1 MKMVRKP
8 DYFPLL
14 EFARNSRLLEDWR
27 DLYTSYPTYSPI
39 RTAKYWIVHRKANE
53 LANATKER
61 QLERQKERIA
71 AAAEAN
77 FEIVVVDGAVL
88 LSVVIWLID

>member
-1 MKMVRKP
+1 LERPVYQLP
-8 DYFPLL
+8 DV
-14 EFARNSRLLEDWR
+14 FANQDCEILDRF
-27 DLYTSYPTYSPI
+27 
-39 RTAKYWIVHRKANE
+39 HRKANE
-53 LANATKER
+53 LANATK
-61 QLERQKERIA
+61 ERQKERIA

>member
-1 MKMVRKP
+1 MLRDENGAETRLFPAARIREEFTTPCRLERPVYQLP
-8 DYFPLL
+8 DV
-14 EFARNSRLLEDWR
+14 FANQDCEILDRF
-27 DLYTSYPTYSPI
+27 
-39 RTAKYWIVHRKANE
+39 HRKAN
-53 LANATKER
+53 ATK
-61 QLERQKERIA
+61 ERQKERIA